1 MAVAHG
7 GENTYNDGAM
17 KLTVSLFLLV
27 GCAFGASVTASLK
40 TGKADLKSAGPLSFG
55 PEGILFVADPL
66 GARVFAISTGDTK
79 AVKSAD
85 VTLAGLG
92 EKVAA
97 LLGTSADQLLIN
109 DMAVNP
115 LSKNVYLSVSRG
127 KGPDAAAVIVKVT
140 PAGKLSELELGNVA
154 HSSAM
159 LPNAPAADAKDRRGT
174 LLRAEAIT
182 DIEYVDGKVMVAGL
196 SNEEFA
202 STLRSLPFPF
212 DGKASSTNVEIYHG
226 AHGRFETNA
235 PIRTFTAYQI
245 QNKPHILAAYT
256 CTPLVTIP
264 MTSLEPGK
272 KVMGNT
278 IAELGN
284 RNRPLDMVVY
294 QKGNAHF
301 VLMNNSSRGV
311 MKIPGDNLDSYKS
324 IDKPVADKQ
333 GVAYETIAGLNGV
346 EQLARLDEGHAV
358 MLIKA
363 ENGAMELKTLALP

>member
-1 MAVAHG
+1 
-7 GENTYNDGAM
+7 M
-17 KLTVSLFLLV
+17 KLTITLLLTVASL
-27 GCAFGASVTASLK
+27 FGASATASLK
-40 TGKADLKSAGPLSFG
+40 TGKADLKSAGPLAFG

-66 GARVFAISTGDTK
+66 GARVFAIATGDTK
-79 AVKSAD
+79 AGKAGEIAV
-85 VTLAGLG
+85 AGLG
-92 EKVAA
+92 DKVAA
-97 LLGTSADQLLIN
+97 MLGTSADQLMIN

-115 LSKNVYLSVSRG
+115 LSKNVYLSVARG

-140 PAGKLSELELGNVA
+140 PAGKLSEVDLANVA
-154 HSSAM
+154 HSSAA

-174 LLRAEAIT
+174 PLRAEAIT
-182 DIEYVDGKVMVAGL
+182 DIEYVGGKVMVAGL

-202 STLRSLPFPF
+202 STLRALPFPF

-235 PIRTFTAYQI
+235 PIRTFTSYQI

-272 KVMGNT
+272 KVLGST

-294 QKGNAHF
+294 QKGKANF
-301 VLMNNSSRGV
+301 ILMNNSSRGV
-311 MKIPGDNLDSYKS
+311 MKIPGDGLDTFKS

-333 GVAYETIAGLNGV
+333 GVPYETIADLKGV
-346 EQLARLDEGHAV
+346 EQLARLDEGRAL

>member
-1 MAVAHG
+1 
-7 GENTYNDGAM
+7 M